1 MGPSEGVEVGQ
12 STQAFCCLV
21 ALVGWPVCGYL
32 RAVALVAEERVY
44 FEVVGIRAE
53 VVCGVGGL
61 GLPFGMHEFLVE
73 FDADVVQLH
82 GKHVFLLLFLLV
94 LANLPLIGHQF
105 LLPDQL
111 SIDACLE

>member
-12 STQAFCCLV
+12 PAEAFCCLV

-44 FEVVGIRAE
+44 FEVVRIWAV

-61 GLPFGMHEFLVE
+61 GLPLGMHEFFV
-73 FDADVVQLH
+73 
-82 GKHVFLLLFLLV
+82 
-94 LANLPLIGHQF
+94 
-105 LLPDQL
+105 
-111 SIDACLE
+111 